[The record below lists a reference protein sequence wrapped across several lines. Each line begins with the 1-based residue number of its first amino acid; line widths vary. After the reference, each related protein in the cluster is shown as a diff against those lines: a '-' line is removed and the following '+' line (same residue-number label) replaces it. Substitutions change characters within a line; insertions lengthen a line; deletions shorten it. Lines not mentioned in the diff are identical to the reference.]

1 MQQYN
6 LMVLVFAIITFVK
19 LRQSLESVMLD
30 VFLPVLL
37 LVPAIYFL
45 RIPHITPLSCCD
57 VVLLPLGFATLVCR
71 SHSWRFQRAD
81 LWVVGLAVAG
91 FITDCINMDL
101 KTAFYDLVDPGFLGA
116 VLAYVIGKLLIEHTG
131 NREQFAK
138 RLTVLLAA
146 VGFISVSEFIFKHDL
161 FVVVTHRFFG
171 QVDYWGDQYRYG
183 FDRVK
188 GPFLGPEEAGIV
200 FLMGFFLALWLWF
213 LSRHRQNQDERQYL
227 GLRRSTLCCGGI
239 LLGLVMTISRG
250 PELGVATGYLIARVG
265 LVKKKHLALIVAL
278 VLICSG
284 FVIARQR
291 AVGLEAIA
299 DEASLDETQASATY
313 RTRLYE
319 VYKPFAEEG
328 GMFGWSA
335 AKYQKT
341 SANKYP
347 KTAAFFSIDNE
358 YLFLWVTQG
367 RIGLTFFLL
376 IAAEGAIALIRAILR
391 SQQTID
397 TCFYYCMGGMLTG
410 LLVVLI
416 TVYLTAQGYILFFLF
431 SGWIQSLRVDSWPP
445 RSGPQFTFR
454 QIIK

>member
-19 LRQSLESVMLD
+19 LRQSLESAMLD

-45 RIPHITPLSCCD
+45 RIPHVTPVSCCD
-57 VVLLPLGFATLVCR
+57 VVLLPLGTAALVYR

-81 LWVVGLAVAG
+81 LWVVGFAVAG

-101 KTAFYDLVDPGFLGA
+101 KTAVYDLVDPGFLGG
-116 VLAYVIGKLLIEHTG
+116 VFAYVIGKLLIEQTG

-146 VGFISVSEFIFKHDL
+146 VGLISVSEFIFKYDL

-171 QVDYWGDQYRYG
+171 QANYWGDQYRYG

-213 LSRHRQNQDERQYL
+213 LSRNRQNQDERQYL
-227 GLRRSTLCCGGI
+227 GLRRSTLCCVGI

-250 PELGVATGYLIARVG
+250 PELGVALGYLIARVG
-265 LVKKKHLALIVAL
+265 LVKKRGLALIVAL
-278 VLICSG
+278 ILISSG
-284 FVIARQR
+284 LVIAHQR
-291 AVGLEAIA
+291 TVELQATS
-299 DEASLDETQASATY
+299 DDASLDETQASAAY

-319 VYKPFAEEG
+319 VYEPFAEEG

-341 SANKYP
+341 SASKYP

-376 IAAEGAIALIRAILR
+376 IAAEGAIGLIRAILR
-391 SQQTID
+391 SQQAID
-397 TCFYYCMGGMLTG
+397 TCFYYCMGGMLAG

-416 TVYLTAQGYILFFLF
+416 TVYLTAQGYMLFFVF
-431 SGWIQSLRVDSWPP
+431 SGWIQSLRFDAWAP

-454 QIIK
+454 RIIK